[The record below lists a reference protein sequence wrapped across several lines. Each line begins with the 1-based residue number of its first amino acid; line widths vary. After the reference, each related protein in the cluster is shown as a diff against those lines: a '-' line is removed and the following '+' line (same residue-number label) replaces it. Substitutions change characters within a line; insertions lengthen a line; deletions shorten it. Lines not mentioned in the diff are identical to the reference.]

1 MRHRIEIDSGGRDQ
15 KELRWQ
21 QSGKSE
27 YGPGASCSKAQ
38 LPALLDEGVQFSH
51 VQNSLKF
58 IQFQFLY
65 LIMCENIEK

>member
-1 MRHRIEIDSGGRDQ
+1 MKCETQGRNWLGGRDQ

-38 LPALLDEGVQFSH
+38 LPALLDEAVRFSH

-58 IQFQFLY
+58 IQTISI
-65 LIMCENIEK
+65 LIFNYV